1 MAITIEQ
8 NAEVYNYFIEKYRK
22 APFRMLPGDIPVFK
36 SKEEVDQWIA
46 TFSRMPEV
54 IKNMVTVMLMI
65 LMIFDMAESAS

>member
-54 IKNMVTVMLMI
+54 IKKYGARHVDDPDD
-65 LMIFDMAESAS
+65 F